1 VDNEEN
7 DKFAEFIENIKKMI
21 KESVEKSKIFKL
33 ASDIFIFRVESM
45 DEDES
50 KDDKEER
57 E

>member
-1 VDNEEN
+1 MDNEEN